1 MRGINKAIIV
11 GTVGKDPDVRFT
23 KGGNVIASFSLA
35 TNEKFKDKSGNAQE
49 RTEWHSVTVF
59 NKLAEI
65 VQQYVRKGMPLY
77 IEGALRTEQWQDKEG
92 NTRYTTKIIANELQ
106 MLAGKEQSNPAAQ
119 SAKRPT
125 GAARSSQRHSQDEFE
140 DDIPF

>member
-1 MRGINKAIIV
+1 MRGINKAIIL
-11 GTVGKDPDVRFT
+11 GTVGKDPDVRGT
-23 KGGNVIASFSLA
+23 QSGSVIASFSLA
-35 TNEKFKDKSGNAQE
+35 TNEKFKDKAGKPQE
-49 RTEWHSVTVF
+49 RTEWHNITVF
-59 NKLAEI
+59 GRLAEI

-106 MLAGKEQSNPAAQ
+106 MLGSKEQGNPTTQ

-125 GAARSSQRHSQDEFE
+125 EASRGSRQHSQDEFE
-140 DDIPF
+140 DDVPF

>member
-1 MRGINKAIIV
+1 MRGINKAIIL
-11 GTVGKDPDVRFT
+11 GTVGKDPDMRCT
-23 KGGNVIASFSLA
+23 NSGSAIASFSLA
-35 TNEKFKDKSGNAQE
+35 TNEKFKDKSGNMQE
-49 RTEWHSVTVF
+49 RTEWHNVTAF
-59 NKLAEI
+59 GKLAEI

-77 IEGALRTEQWQDKEG
+77 IEGAIRTEQWQDKEG

-106 MLAGKEQSNPAAQ
+106 MLGGKEQGNPTAQ

-125 GAARSSQRHSQDEFE
+125 EAPRGQQGHSQDEFE

>member
-1 MRGINKAIIV
+1 L

-23 KGGNVIASFSLA
+23 QNGNVIASFSLA

-106 MLAGKEQSNPAAQ
+106 MLGSKEQGNPAAQ

-125 GAARSSQRHSQDEFE
+125 EAARSSQRHSQDEFE
-140 DDIPF
+140 DSDIPF